1 MHSGTIV
8 ILPKIEHLEVLF
20 NRVKVEENG
29 SLKCVTQ
36 MIDLKRVFLEDGI
49 ESHENI
55 YIKLLSS
62 FFQNR
67 LIFIKVS
74 NVSEMAILI
83 LRIRPCFSRQ
93 NN

>member
-62 FFQNR
+62 FF
-67 LIFIKVS
+67 
-74 NVSEMAILI
+74 SESSYLYKG
-83 LRIRPCFSRQ
+83 F
-93 NN
+93 